1 MVLYSLP
8 AHKEIRFL
16 IPALQLFIPICA
28 VGLASFWASNY
39 ERKIAVTGLIFGI
52 QIMVFL
58 YFGQYH
64 QRLVAIWVLS
74 H

>member
-16 IPALQLFIPICA
+16 IPALQLFIPVCA
-28 VGLASFWASNY
+28 AGLASFLASNY
-39 ERKIAVTGLIFGI
+39 GRKIAVIALVFGI
-52 QIMVFL
+52 QMMMFL
-58 YFGQYH
+58 YFGRYH
-64 QRLVAIWVLS
+64 QRSVDVRVLG